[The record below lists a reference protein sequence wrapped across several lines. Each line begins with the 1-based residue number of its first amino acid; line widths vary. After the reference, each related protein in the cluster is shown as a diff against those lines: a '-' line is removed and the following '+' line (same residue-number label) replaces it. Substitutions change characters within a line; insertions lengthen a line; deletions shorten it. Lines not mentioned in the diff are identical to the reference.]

1 MDKMTYYGY
10 VDMSSNLVERNCFR
24 LISKFYNDYFL
35 KSLVFFEFKSQSFYL
50 KISDIYS
57 ITKFTIRI
65 KN

>member
-35 KSLVFFEFKSQSFYL
+35 KSLVFFEFKSHICYFNLKDEEFY
-50 KISDIYS
+50 
-57 ITKFTIRI
+57 
-65 KN
+65 